1 MCLFS
6 ILTQQ
11 LKPNKMSQKWNFDGA
26 HSELKFK
33 VKHMMI
39 ATVTGG
45 FDQLNVEVEST
56 DDSFTSGEVTLK
68 AATSSINT
76 GSADRDNH
84 LKSADFFNAEEFPEI
99 TFKSTQ
105 FNAGEL
111 VGNLTIKGITK
122 EIKLDVDFGGLGK
135 DPWGNTK
142 AGFSVSGKINRKD
155 FGLEWN
161 VALETGGILVGE
173 DVKFEAEIQLAKA

>member
-1 MCLFS
+1 
-6 ILTQQ
+6 
-11 LKPNKMSQKWNFDGA
+11 MSQKWNFDGA

-45 FDQLNVEVEST
+45 FDQLEVNVESS
-56 DDSFTSGEVTLK
+56 DDQFSSGSISLK

-76 GSADRDNH
+76 GNTDRDNH
-84 LKSADFFNAEEFPEI
+84 LKSGDFFDAENHPFIVFEATRFSS
-99 TFKSTQ
+99 K
-105 FNAGEL
+105 EL
-111 VGNLTIKGITK
+111 TGLLTIKGVTK
-122 EIKLDVDFGGLGK
+122 EITLDVDFGGVGK

-142 AGFSVSGKINRKD
+142 AGFSVNGKINRKD

>member
-1 MCLFS
+1 
-6 ILTQQ
+6 
-11 LKPNKMSQKWNFDGA
+11 MSVNWNFDNA

-45 FDQLNVEVEST
+45 FDQLEVNASS
-56 DDSFTSGEVTLK
+56 DDENFSNGQVHLK
-68 AATSSINT
+68 AATASINT

-84 LKSADFFNAEEFPEI
+84 LKSPDFFDAENHPFIE
-99 TFKSTQ
+99 FKSTS
-105 FNAGEL
+105 FNASTLRGD
-111 VGNLTIKGITK
+111 LTIKGVTK
-122 EIKLDVDFGGLGK
+122 TVELAVDFGGVGK

-142 AGFSVSGKINRKD
+142 AGFSVQGKINRKD

>member
-1 MCLFS
+1 M
-6 ILTQQ
+6 
-11 LKPNKMSQKWNFDGA
+11 NQKWNFDGA

-39 ATVTGG
+39 ATVSGG
-45 FDQLNVEVEST
+45 FDQLEVEVESN
-56 DDSFTSGEVTLK
+56 DDSFSEAKVTMK
-68 AATSSINT
+68 AATASINT
-76 GSADRDNH
+76 GNTDRDNH
-84 LKSADFFNAEEFPEI
+84 LKSGDFFDAENHPSIVFE
-99 TFKSTQ
+99 STQ
-105 FNAGEL
+105 FTANTL
-111 VGNLTIKGITK
+111 IGNLTIKGVTK
-122 EIKLDVDFGGLGK
+122 EVKLNVDFGGVGN

-142 AGFSVSGKINRKD
+142 AGFSLNGKINRKD

>member
-1 MCLFS
+1 
-6 ILTQQ
+6 
-11 LKPNKMSQKWNFDGA
+11 MSQKWNFDGA

-45 FDQLNVEVEST
+45 FDQLEVNVESSDEQFSAG
-56 DDSFTSGEVTLK
+56 SVTLK
-68 AATSSINT
+68 AASASINT
-76 GSADRDNH
+76 GNTDRDNH
-84 LKSADFFNAEEFPEI
+84 LKSPDFFDAENHPFIVFE
-99 TFKSTQ
+99 STR
-105 FNAGEL
+105 FSKDEL
-111 VGNLTIKGITK
+111 VGQLTIKGVTK
-122 EIKLDVDFGGLGK
+122 EIKLNIDFGGVGK
-135 DPWGNTK
+135 DPWGNVK
-142 AGFSVSGKINRKD
+142 AGFSIRGVINRKD